1 MNAISVYAKN
11 ITAHPVFTRIIIG
24 TILFSAFLVGLKT
37 YPEIYTQHKTLLYYL
52 DSIILGIFTVE
63 ITLRILAHG
72 SPFVQFFRSGWNI
85 FDFLVTIIFFIPGI
99 GEYSA
104 VLRVARVLR
113 VLRLITTIPRLQILV
128 GALLHSFPSMGYI
141 GLLLFIQFYVFAVI
155 GNTLFAA
162 TSPEY
167 FGNLHTSML
176 TLFQVVTL
184 EGWTSIMQQQGTHWY
199 VVPYFISFILTGTM
213 IILNLFIGVIL
224 SGFEEMKNRYEK
236 EMLLKETGTAN
247 KELLEISSQLEAL
260 QQKVHSLITP
270 HSRNKK
276 NECS

>member
-1 MNAISVYAKN
+1 MNALSVYAKN
-11 ITAHPVFTRIIIG
+11 ITAHPVFSRIIIG

-37 YPEIYTQHKTLLYYL
+37 YPEIYTQYKTLLYYL

-72 SPFVQFFRSGWNI
+72 SQFVQFFRSGWNI

-113 VLRLITTIPRLQILV
+113 VLRIITTIPRLQILV

-184 EGWTSIMQQQGTHWY
+184 EGWTEVMRTQGNSWY
-199 VVPYFISFILTGTM
+199 VVPYFIFFILSGTM

-224 SGFEEMKNRYEK
+224 SGFEEMRTRYEQ
-236 EMLLKETGTAN
+236 EMLIKKRGTAN
-247 KELLEISSQLEAL
+247 RELLEISTQLDEL
-260 QQKVHSLITP
+260 QKRVRSLVVP
-270 HSRNKK
+270 HTKQ
-276 NECS
+276 